1 MMDNKK
7 RIKNE
12 IPPNEGLVVV
22 LHRITFSVVLRVP
35 KLEENFKNKLFI
47 KNENRMDD
55 KQ

>member
-7 RIKNE
+7 SIKNE
-12 IPPNEGLVVV
+12 IPPNEGLVVL
-22 LHRITFSVVLRVP
+22 LHRIIFSVVFRVP

-47 KNENRMDD
+47 KNENRTAD